1 MPPSFHDLAAAQYV
15 SLMTFRRNGV
25 GVARPVWIAGVEGKL
40 YVVTDGTS
48 AKMKRL
54 RVTDRIRLA
63 ACDSLG
69 NVRGE
74 HADGR
79 ARTIADLGLIDLA
92 IAALSRKYGWRFCLA
107 SFFSR
112 LSGRIGQRAWLEIT
126 LDEITL

>member
-1 MPPSFHDLAAAQYV
+1 VPPSFQDLAAELYV

-25 GVARPVWIAGVEGKL
+25 GVATPIWIAPAQGKL

-63 ACDSLG
+63 ACDLRG
-69 NVRGE
+69 KVRGE
-74 HADGR
+74 YADGR
-79 ARTIADLGLIDLA
+79 SRTIEDPALVERA
-92 IAALSRKYGWRFCLA
+92 IAALSRKYGWRFGLA

-112 LSGRIGQRAWLEIT
+112 LFGRIGQRAYLEIT
-126 LDEITL
+126 LCKITL